1 MARARAAADTTRE
14 NNPAFLSDTH
24 PVQLQIAPELGP
36 VSCVELVETDADHD
50 QSDQPDKDRAEW
62 GLGSHGARRHGF
74 LRAIFRTED
83 GLCRDEGQATVDHT
97 APDVADAAQ
106 YVVRVRA
113 LLVRVHD
120 PLYQLPRRIPDESGG
135 QDDEQYSALG
145 LRPHAL
151 HRAAWPCGRAA
162 QP

>member
-1 MARARAAADTTRE
+1 L
-14 NNPAFLSDTH
+14 LSVTH

-50 QSDQPDKDRAEW
+50 QSDQPEKDRAEW
-62 GLGSHGARRHGF
+62 GLESHGARRHGVF
-74 LRAIFRTED
+74 LV
-83 GLCRDEGQATVDHT
+83 G
-97 APDVADAAQ
+97 
-106 YVVRVRA
+106 
-113 LLVRVHD
+113 VHD
-120 PLYQLPRRIPDESGG
+120 PLYQVPQRIPDESGG

-145 LRPHAL
+145 LRPHVL